1 MSALAG
7 TVAAPPVSIRRAR
20 VLGLF
25 FLLVA
30 VLIALVFGL
39 GSQSGLHSRFQ
50 LNEVRNATAVHVPDL
65 VIPSRAGA
73 FLIAGICAFLGGIQL
88 TRGFGR
94 RVNLVLGIVVF
105 LLVFAFLT
113 WAARDRSLNL
123 LGMMQSSLLR
133 SVPIAFGALSGV
145 LCERSGVINI
155 AIEGMLLTAAFTGA
169 LVGSATHNLWIGLL
183 LGMVSGGLM
192 AWVLAVL
199 AIRYRVDQIIAGT
212 FLNIFA
218 LGLTSYLA
226 VRVLERHQELNN
238 PGRFHEVGIPLVSKI
253 PILGPVLFHNN
264 MFVYLLF
271 LIIVAIHVGLFYT
284 RWGLRVRSV
293 GEHPEAADTVGIPVL
308 LTRYR
313 NVILGGLVA
322 GMGGAYF
329 TLGSVGS
336 FDQNMTAGRGFI
348 GLAAMIFGRWNP
360 IGAFMAALVFGFAD
374 SLQIKL
380 SILRVPIPSQ
390 FLLMAPYL
398 VTIAVVAGL
407 VRRARPPAADGKPYV
422 KG

>member
-1 MSALAG
+1 MSSLAG
-7 TVAAPPVSIRRAR
+7 SIAVRPVSIRRAR

-25 FLLVA
+25 FVLAA
-30 VLIALVFGL
+30 VLVALVFGL
-39 GSQSGLHSRFQ
+39 GSQSGLDSRFQ
-50 LNEVRNATAVHVPDL
+50 LNEVRNATAFHVPDL
-65 VIPSRAGA
+65 VVPTRAGA
-73 FLIAGICAFLGGIQL
+73 FVIAGICAFLGGIQL

-169 LVGSATHNLWIGLL
+169 LVGSATNNLWIGLI
-183 LGMVSGGLM
+183 LGMLSGGLM

-238 PGRFHEVGIPLVSKI
+238 PGRFREVGIPLVSKI

-271 LIIVAIHVGLFYT
+271 VIIAAIHVGLFYT
-284 RWGLRVRSV
+284 RWGLRVRAV

-313 NVILGGLVA
+313 NVILGGFVA

-407 VRRARPPAADGKPYV
+407 VRRARPPAADGKPYI

>member
-1 MSALAG
+1 MSSLAG
-7 TVAAPPVSIRRAR
+7 TIAVRPVSIRRAR

-25 FLLVA
+25 FVLVA
-30 VLIALVFGL
+30 ILVALVFGL

-50 LNEVRNATAVHVPDL
+50 LNEVRNSTAFHVPDL
-65 VIPSRAGA
+65 VVPSRAGA
-73 FLIAGICAFLGGIQL
+73 FVIAGICAFLGGIQL

-94 RVNLVLGIVVF
+94 RLNLVLGIVVF

-169 LVGSATHNLWIGLL
+169 LVGSATNNLWIGLI
-183 LGMVSGGLM
+183 LGMLSGGLM

-238 PGRFHEVGIPLVSKI
+238 PGRFREVGIPLLSKI

-271 LIIVAIHVGLFYT
+271 LIIAAIHVGLFYT
-284 RWGLRVRSV
+284 RWGLRVRAV

-407 VRRARPPAADGKPYV
+407 VRRARPPAADGKPYI